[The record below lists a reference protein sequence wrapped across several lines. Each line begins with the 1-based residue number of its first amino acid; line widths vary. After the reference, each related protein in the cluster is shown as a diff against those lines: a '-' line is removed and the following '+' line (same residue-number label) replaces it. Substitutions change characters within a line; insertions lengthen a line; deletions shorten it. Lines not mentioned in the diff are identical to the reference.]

1 MVKNDNKYRDQYF
14 LLLGIFIGVLF
25 SIFSNI
31 FITSYFNGDRNTMIV
46 GFICFIAVIIIFYF
60 WLTELRRKAKF

>member
-31 FITSYFNGDRNTMIV
+31 FIVSFFNNDMNIMIV

-60 WLTELRRKAKF
+60 WLIELRRKAKF